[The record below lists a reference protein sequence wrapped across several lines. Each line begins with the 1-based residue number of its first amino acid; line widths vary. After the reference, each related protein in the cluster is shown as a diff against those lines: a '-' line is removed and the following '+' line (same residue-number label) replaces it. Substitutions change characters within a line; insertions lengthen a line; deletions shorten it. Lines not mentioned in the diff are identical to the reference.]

1 MSVAVTTTGKRAT
14 KATAE
19 KAKPEKDKKQAAR
32 KRPAGKENG
41 TGANALLAGLL
52 DKGREEG
59 FITHDQILEAVPQPE
74 ENLGQIEELYA
85 AASEAG
91 VEVLDAANQP
101 TLIAEPEEAEEEAK
115 PGAAKAEGEEDLE
128 ALAADLIGID
138 DPVRMYLKEIGKVA
152 LLTAEEE
159 VVLAKAIELGEM
171 IVENPGRSLVDL
183 YTWVNSNSEPKAR
196 AMAAMRAFDLPK
208 ESPRVTSEAIDW
220 WAGRKQPI
228 EAPQIKLAKARKA
241 ADLNDE
247 ARERIM
253 HAEAILKLLAED
265 PGEGL
270 KQAIL
275 FGHSYRFRAID
286 HAGASELYE
295 LERWARE
302 TAHEIVRHYIEDGQD
317 AAYLLDLGYDPA
329 IPPDVPL
336 EKRTGR
342 LVEQS
347 VDARKRLT
355 EANLRLVV
363 SIAKKYIGRGMSFL
377 DLIQEGNIGLIRAVE
392 KFDYEKG
399 FKFSTYATWWIR
411 QAITRAIAD
420 QARTIRIPVHM
431 VETINRLI
439 RVSRTLLQE
448 LGREPTVEEIARRM
462 SRDEIIRE
470 LRDKLQREP
479 TEGEVDEREAIGPQT
494 VSPEKVREIM
504 KVSQEPVS
512 LETPIGEEE
521 DSHLGDFIPDLASVA
536 PADAASHQLLKEQV
550 EGVLDSLTPRERR
563 VLQLRFG
570 LEDGRS
576 RTLEE
581 VGRDFNVT
589 RERIR
594 QIEAKALRKLRHPS
608 RSRKLKDY
616 LE

>member
-1 MSVAVTTTGKRAT
+1 MV
-14 KATAE
+14 
-19 KAKPEKDKKQAAR
+19 
-32 KRPAGKENG
+32 
-41 TGANALLAGLL
+41 
-52 DKGREEG
+52 
-59 FITHDQILEAVPQPE
+59 
-74 ENLGQIEELYA
+74 
-85 AASEAG
+85 
-91 VEVLDAANQP
+91 
-101 TLIAEPEEAEEEAK
+101 
-115 PGAAKAEGEEDLE
+115 
-128 ALAADLIGID
+128 
-138 DPVRMYLKEIGKVA
+138 
-152 LLTAEEE
+152 
-159 VVLAKAIELGEM
+159 
-171 IVENPGRSLVDL
+171 
-183 YTWVNSNSEPKAR
+183 
-196 AMAAMRAFDLPK
+196 
-208 ESPRVTSEAIDW
+208 
-220 WAGRKQPI
+220 
-228 EAPQIKLAKARKA
+228 
-241 ADLNDE
+241 
-247 ARERIM
+247 
-253 HAEAILKLLAED
+253 
-265 PGEGL
+265 
-270 KQAIL
+270 
-275 FGHSYRFRAID
+275 
-286 HAGASELYE
+286 
-295 LERWARE
+295 
-302 TAHEIVRHYIEDGQD
+302 
-317 AAYLLDLGYDPA
+317 
-329 IPPDVPL
+329 
-336 EKRTGR
+336 
-342 LVEQS
+342 
-347 VDARKRLT
+347 

-363 SIAKKYIGRGMSFL
+363 SIAKGYRGRGLPFL
-377 DLIQEGNIGLIRAVE
+377 DLIQEGTLGLVRAVE
-392 KFDYEKG
+392 KFDWRRG

-411 QAITRAIAD
+411 QAVTRALAD
-420 QARTIRIPVHM
+420 KGRTIRIPVHV
-431 VETINRLI
+431 VEKLNQISRAERVLI
-439 RVSRTLLQE
+439 GQ

-479 TEGEVDEREAIGPQT
+479 TESEVDVRVAEGPQT